1 MSVIDSRRFRRPD
14 MTHLS
19 LAEFERIKNTPP
31 PDREKMREESRR
43 FVQRVL
49 EASARA
55 MAEGPENDRR
65 AHPQGVAGL

>member
-31 PDREKMREESRR
+31 SDMTE
-43 FVQRVL
+43 L
-49 EASARA
+49 EAECARVRENMLKA
-55 MAEGPENDRR
+55 MERENV
-65 AHPQGVAGL
+65 GTSK